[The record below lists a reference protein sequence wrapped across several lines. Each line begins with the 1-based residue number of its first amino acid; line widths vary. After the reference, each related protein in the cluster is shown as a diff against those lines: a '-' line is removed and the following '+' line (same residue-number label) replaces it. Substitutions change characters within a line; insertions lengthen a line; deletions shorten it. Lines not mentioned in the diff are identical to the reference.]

1 MAPLLRNKEYHK
13 MNAVGSRALQAAI
26 QAGNVNIAGAMQT
39 EEMELSSASKA
50 EVALHGEALL
60 RLEAQKRARSMVV
73 PTAIDDV
80 KLRLR
85 ELGHPITMFGEGH
98 FDRRERLKMV
108 LAQIELDAEASSK
121 GGIIIGSSDLDLQE
135 QQLQNSQQQ
144 LQRQKKEIVYT
155 HASEE
160 LAQARSFLCDFS
172 FPRARARLDARRR
185 LFDEVQPPESAS
197 NSRESADSAAQTLY
211 SHCQNLVLGASAAAQ
226 DRPFVCVRVS
236 PSGALLAT
244 GSLGTSVRLWDAQ
257 NLVERDRGLR
267 AHEERIMSLAW
278 HPSAGLESDA
288 PEILAS
294 CAADGLCVLWDCR
307 AASEGSSDG
316 MVVVEPAP
324 AVGGSGGGRELRRL
338 AGHVGPVA
346 DCCFHPS
353 GRYVGTAGHDNTWR
367 LWEVET
373 GRELL
378 LQDGHAKECSA
389 LAFQCDGALCL
400 TGDAA
405 GVALLWDLRS
415 GQAVHACQGHVGK
428 IR

>member
-1 MAPLLRNKEYHK
+1 
-13 MNAVGSRALQAAI
+13 MNFIGSRAIQAAI

-50 EVALHGEALL
+50 EVALHGEALR
-60 RLEAQKRARSMVV
+60 RLEAQKRARSIVV

-121 GGIIIGSSDLDLQE
+121 GGIIIGSSIDLQE
-135 QQLQNSQQQ
+135 QQLHSQQQ

-197 NSRESADSAAQTLY
+197 SSRESADSATQALY

-226 DRPFVCVRVS
+226 DRPLVCVRVS

-257 NLVERDRGLR
+257 NLVERDSGLR

-307 AASEGSSDG
+307 AASQESSGG
-316 MVVVEPAP
+316 MDVVEPA
-324 AVGGSGGGRELRRL
+324 VGGGGSGSGGGGGRELRRL
-338 AGHVGPVA
+338 TGHVGPVA

-367 LWEVET
+367 LWEAET
-373 GRELL
+373 GKELL